1 MSIGSNEAVERDE
14 KNPQNWRTYKCAYC
28 GEPVHVNI
36 KQNSE
41 EIHYCAICK
50 EKLFGS
56 ND

>member
-41 EIHYCAICK
+41 ETHYCAICK